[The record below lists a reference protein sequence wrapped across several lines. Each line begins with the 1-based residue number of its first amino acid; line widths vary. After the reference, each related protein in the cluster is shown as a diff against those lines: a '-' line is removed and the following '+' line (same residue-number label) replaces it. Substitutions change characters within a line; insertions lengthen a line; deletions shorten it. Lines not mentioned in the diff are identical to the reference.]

1 MQLVA
6 LREHIDLSVPG
17 TAGWQIVMIIL
28 INGLAPR
35 LPAFICAG
43 CPSDLLSGTFET
55 SLLLMECWHQQKD
68 SKYPLWEVWERRG
81 GAISQD

>member
-6 LREHIDLSVPG
+6 LREHIDLGVTGS
-17 TAGWQIVMIIL
+17 AGWQIVMIML
-28 INGLAPR
+28 INGLAR
-35 LPAFICAG
+35 LRLGFICAR
-43 CPSDLLSGTFET
+43 CPCDLLSGTFET

-68 SKYPLWEVWERRG
+68 SKYPLWEGWERQG